1 MEEKKQAREKRFLE
15 AKETGN
21 LIECGC
27 CFGSD
32 FLLED
37 MALCESGHKFC
48 DDCVRLASA
57 EIIGKDK
64 LKFPCLSSAEKCEAV
79 FSLRTLEKVLLKPVY
94 ENLVRRI
101 QNDEV
106 TRAFEASK
114 APNEELVSCPF
125 CHYMTILANTHDS
138 ILTCLNDGC
147 MKSSCRL
154 CKEPSHIPLRCDEV
168 EKKEQTD
175 VRIQLENQMTEALL
189 KSCWKCKRKFYKE
202 EGCNHMTCTCGA
214 QMCYVCGEPL
224 KKIGKII
231 LVMAKIKIKSVNFLW
246 IQKNLIKE
254 L

>member
-1 MEEKKQAREKRFLE
+1 
-15 AKETGN
+15 
-21 LIECGC
+21 
-27 CFGSD
+27 
-32 FLLED
+32 

-48 DDCVRLASA
+48 YDCVRLASA

-64 LKFPCLSSAEKCEAV
+64 LKFPCLSSTEKCEAQ

-138 ILTCLNDGC
+138 VLTCLNDGC

-224 KKIGKII
+224 KKNWKDHFGDGKD
-231 LVMAKIKIKSVNFLW
+231 
-246 IQKNLIKE
+246 KNKKCKLFMDTKKFNQRVVTQAGKEALKE
-254 L
+254 LKKREAYNPHEI